1 MDNPVLRDYIGD
13 LWEVLP
19 ESGYVPRQDE
29 NWMREQTDEMRE
41 AAEGLT
47 MAAVREGATEADA
60 SAAVWAQIYR
70 DSGHPR
76 VYVREVPHEHSSGQ
90 SWTRGPM
97 GVYELIGW
105 VGLGLGDIVRPGGM
119 YKALVRPSARAYQ
132 ELAEAAERDLEAQQ
146 AVRETAELVG
156 DDNGAHAERIEQL
169 RQQRDY
175 NRRAAAVALRA
186 DHELWCDEMTHALAQ
201 EG

>member
-1 MDNPVLRDYIGD
+1 MDNPLLRDYIGD

-29 NWMREQTDEMRE
+29 NWMRVQTDEMRE
-41 AAEGLT
+41 AAMGLT
-47 MAAVREGATEADA
+47 MTAVQDGATESDA
-60 SAAVWAQIYR
+60 AAAVWAQIYR
-70 DSGHPR
+70 DTGHPR

-105 VGLGLGDIVRPGGM
+105 AGLGIGDIVGPGGM

-146 AVRETAELVG
+146 AVHETAEIVG
-156 DDNGAHAERIEQL
+156 DEDAGRTERIEQL
-169 RQQRDY
+169 YRQMDY
-175 NRRAAAVALRA
+175 NRRAAAVALQA
-186 DHELWCDEMTHALAQ
+186 DHELWCDEMTHRLAQ